1 MASSRHIIHKHL
13 EKCLYKMTKIQYHIQ
28 LLKSHGERS
37 SVLETEYEST
47 LAAKRVFE
55 RHLMSS
61 RVDFYNKK
69 DK

>member
-1 MASSRHIIHKHL
+1 
-13 EKCLYKMTKIQYHIQ
+13 MTKIQYHIQ

-37 SVLETEYEST
+37 KVLETEYEST

-55 RHLMSS
+55 KHLMSS
-61 RVDFYNKK
+61 KVNFYNKK